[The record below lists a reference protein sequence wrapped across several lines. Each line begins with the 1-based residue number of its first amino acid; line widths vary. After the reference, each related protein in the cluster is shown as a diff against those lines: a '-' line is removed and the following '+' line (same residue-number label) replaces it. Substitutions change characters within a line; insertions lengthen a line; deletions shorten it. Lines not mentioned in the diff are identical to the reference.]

1 MQFYSVIYVISS
13 FLIFFILT
21 SIISVIFNICL
32 TIRKYRS
39 SDSEESVS
47 VRNSDQ
53 SSDSAEPVYDTAT
66 AEPTNPD
73 LEMTEN
79 VAYGPLHKTGN

>member
-1 MQFYSVIYVISS
+1 MPSMQIYIVIYVISA
-13 FLIFFILT
+13 FLTFFVLT

-32 TIRKYRS
+32 IIRKYRS

-53 SSDSAEPVYDTAT
+53 SSSLAEPVYDTAT
-66 AEPTNPD
+66 AELTNPD

-79 VAYGPLHKTGN
+79 VAYGPLP